1 MTPPCLRQLP
11 EGVEVLVLVQP
22 RASRNRIVGLQAG
35 ELKLALTAP
44 PVDGAANKA
53 CREFLAKLCGRPK
66 SSVRIVSGETSR
78 HKRLLLTDA
87 DYQVVASCLKTGLG
101 DVEAGG

>member
-1 MTPPCLRQLP
+1 MDLSCLRQVP
-11 EGVEVLVLVQP
+11 QGIEVRVLVQP
-22 RASRNRIVGLQAG
+22 RASRNKIVGLQAG
-35 ELKLALTAP
+35 ELKVSLTAP

-78 HKRLLLTDA
+78 HKRLLLSQA
-87 DYQVVASCLKTGLG
+87 DYQAVVKCLKNGTG
-101 DVEAGG
+101 A